1 MALLLVEDDQRV
13 RSLLARGL
21 AEEGFEVREAG
32 DGAEATALIE
42 KEKFEV
48 ALVDWMLPTL
58 SGLEFLQQIRAKGD
72 ITPVVMLTAKD
83 AVADRIKA
91 LDAGA
96 DDYLIKPFAFEELL
110 ARIRAVV
117 RRTGAR
123 QSPVLQ
129 YDDLTLNPL
138 TRRVN
143 RAGKDI
149 RLTAREFALLQFFL
163 EHPEEVLSRARIVE
177 AVWEH
182 DFETFSN
189 VVEVY
194 IRYLRTK
201 MDEPYERK
209 LIHTIRGV
217 GYVLRKEP

>member
-1 MALLLVEDDQRV
+1 MSLLLVEDEQRV
-13 RSLLARGL
+13 RSVLTRGL
-21 AEEGFEVREAG
+21 AEEGFTVVEAS
-32 DGAEATALIE
+32 DGAEAAAMLE
-42 KEKFEV
+42 KEKFEL

-58 SGLEFLQQIRAKGD
+58 SGLDLLQKLRAKGD

-96 DDYLIKPFAFEELL
+96 DDYVVKPFAFEELI
-110 ARIRAVV
+110 ARVKAVI

-123 QSPVLQ
+123 KSPVLE
-129 YDDLTLNPL
+129 YDDLSLNPL

-143 RAGKDI
+143 RGGKDI

-201 MDEPYERK
+201 MDEPFERK